1 MIVVAQHPRRMLAEP
16 VAQANVIAARK
27 AVLIKLA
34 AFLEVR
40 RIAIDDVLAVYHGF
54 EVKSGDASAGKQA
67 AEVIYLFAKIVRRP
81 AAIHLIRR
89 SLIFA
94 ANRSGGF
101 DAES

>member
-54 EVKSGDASAGKQA
+54 EVKGGDASAAKQA
-67 AEVIYLFAKIVRRP
+67 AGGNLSFCKDSQATSGNPPDTPISDLCRQAVRR
-81 AAIHLIRR
+81 L
-89 SLIFA
+89 
-94 ANRSGGF
+94 
-101 DAES
+101 